1 MYPIVLCAT
10 RCESGELTSSCTHKV
25 EYNLHSPTN
34 ALSISSGVLNDRNQ
48 SVFVTNM
55 TLQIRERKRNVDGCS
70 IGHNPKPHVPE
81 LTTVVQLFVFH
92 SKDIPHTASHH
103 FDRPKGEKQDIVTHN
118 PLLQLMSPLQF
129 PLRTI
134 EEARSTAKSR
144 QTRSPCDNNTAQGAD
159 ASISPPLLSAA
170 GSTFLAESSTAV
182 PSLLA
187 DPSTTRSTCRWT
199 GTRSSTACS
208 TKSSLRSE
216 RGSI

>member
-1 MYPIVLCAT
+1 
-10 RCESGELTSSCTHKV
+10 
-25 EYNLHSPTN
+25 
-34 ALSISSGVLNDRNQ
+34 
-48 SVFVTNM
+48 M

-70 IGHNPKPHVPE
+70 IGHNPQPHVPE

-103 FDRPKGEKQDIVTHN
+103 FDGPQGEKQDIVTHN

-144 QTRSPCDNNTAQGAD
+144 QTRSPCDNSTAQGAD
-159 ASISPPLLSAA
+159 ASISPPLLSAE
-170 GSTFLAESSTAV
+170 GSTFLAGSSTAV